1 MRALKVGGGSGQQT
15 YICIHWKT
23 FPPPG
28 AGGDAENL
36 RANAAI
42 DPGQYNRLQLW
53 EQLCGLFRMEE
64 GKCLTC
70 PHHRKIIWKTRGPYL
85 LAPDG
90 TESPVVDSAQG
101 EASPRNRHMAGIFRR
116 PGTAG
121 SHQSAAWMDKDTPN
135 DQGGD
140 E

>member
-1 MRALKVGGGSGQQT
+1 MRSLKVVGEGNSKET
-15 YICIHWKT
+15 YICVHWKT

-28 AGGDAENL
+28 AGEDAENL

-42 DPGQYNRLQLW
+42 DQAQYNRLNLWTKICGQLDMA
-53 EQLCGLFRMEE
+53 ETP
-64 GKCLTC
+64 CLSC
-70 PHHRKIIWKTRGPYL
+70 PHRRKVVWKTRGPYL

-90 TESPVVDSAQG
+90 TETPVVDSAQG
-101 EASPRNRHMAGIFRR
+101 EASPRNRHMANIFRR

-121 SHQSAAWMDKDTPN
+121 SHEPAAWTKREE
-135 DQGGD
+135 D